1 MWNQNCLLYFK
12 SICLMKISIKS
23 EPHPPP
29 SSGPLI
35 HSIELGLC
43 VGQAQNVNFQNAVRG
58 ERGGGEGSC
67 RWNYNE
73 KAYFFHGLT
82 KLNFKI
88 KVIFVF
94 FTFVFQFW
102 PKISHW
108 IWYFIWL
115 KLVLFDHFDIQKL
128 YVKYPQ
134 YPTNMCVCWISI
146 SFEIH
151 SLRSYN

>member
-1 MWNQNCLLYFK
+1 M
-12 SICLMKISIKS
+12 
-23 EPHPPP
+23 
-29 SSGPLI
+29 
-35 HSIELGLC
+35 
-43 VGQAQNVNFQNAVRG
+43 RG

-151 SLRSYN
+151 SLRSYNWNNYINLVSSVSEECMSVYDYDFPKFSEVFRNYPIPIGHTPVLEVSKVDCGNAG